1 MIEERCILWRF
12 YWFFYEMRFKE
23 CGGKME
29 DIVRAVAEK
38 VGAKGGRAFF
48 VGGFVRDKML
58 GLANSDVDIECF
70 GVEYDELFEILSA
83 FGTVF
88 TVGKAFGI
96 LKLAGYPDI
105 DFALPRREKKIGDKH
120 VDFVISI
127 DPSLS
132 YVDAA
137 RRRDFT
143 CNALM
148 EDVLTGEILDFFGGL
163 DDIEQRVLRHIA
175 DETFVEDAL
184 RGLRACQF
192 ASRFDFTIALET
204 AGLIRTL
211 DYTQLSHERI
221 YGEIAKGLFRGKR
234 PSVFISYMIELGV
247 FEQLVPEFGDLIED
261 DGVAFSDVLAR
272 LDVFVQSG
280 DYLESEVLAMLCQNF
295 PEPRIVLKKMTNNI
309 GLVKS
314 SLVLIE
320 ALACVPRVERLSDC
334 RRIKFMV
341 ADVDRFLRIVE
352 CLSDWVL
359 PCDFRNFEAF
369 HDFFMGAII
378 HNPSSTAFIQG
389 RELIEIGLM
398 PSEEFGLILAV
409 AKRLEIAGCLKEEIL
424 QLLRQKYLARTF

>member
-1 MIEERCILWRF
+1 
-12 YWFFYEMRFKE
+12 
-23 CGGKME
+23 ME
-29 DIVRAVAEK
+29 DIVRAVAEE
-38 VGAKGGRAFF
+38 VNAKGGRAFF

-58 GLANSDVDIECF
+58 GLNNSDVDIECF
-70 GVEYDELFEILSA
+70 GVEYIELFEILSA
-83 FGTVF
+83 LGEVF

-127 DPSLS
+127 DPHLS

-148 EDVLTGEILDFFGGL
+148 EDVLTGEVLDFFGGL
-163 DDIEQRVLRHIA
+163 DDIEHRVLRHIA

-204 AGLIRTL
+204 ATLIRKL
-211 DYTQLSHERI
+211 DYRQLSHERI
-221 YGEIAKGLFRGKR
+221 YGEIAKGLFTGQK
-234 PSVFISYMIELGV
+234 PSVFISYMLELGV
-247 FEQLVPEFGDLIED
+247 FEQVIPEFVVSVENDS
-261 DGVAFSDVLAR
+261 VAFSDVLKR

-280 DYLESEVLAMLCQNF
+280 DYLESEVLAMLCRSF
-295 PEPRIVLKKMTNNI
+295 AKPRVVLKKMTNNL
-309 GLVKS
+309 GLLKS
-314 SLVLIE
+314 SLILIE
-320 ALACVPRVERLSDC
+320 ALACVPHVERSSGC

-341 ADVDRFLRIVE
+341 TDVARFLRIVAY
-352 CLSDWVL
+352 LGDGIL
-359 PCDFRNFEAF
+359 PCDFSTFEMF
-369 HDFFMGAII
+369 NDFFMEAII
-378 HNPSSTAFIQG
+378 HNPSSTAFVQG
-389 RELIEIGLM
+389 RELVEIGLL
-398 PSEEFGLILAV
+398 PGAEFGLILAV

-424 QLLRQKYLARTF
+424 NILRQKYLARMF